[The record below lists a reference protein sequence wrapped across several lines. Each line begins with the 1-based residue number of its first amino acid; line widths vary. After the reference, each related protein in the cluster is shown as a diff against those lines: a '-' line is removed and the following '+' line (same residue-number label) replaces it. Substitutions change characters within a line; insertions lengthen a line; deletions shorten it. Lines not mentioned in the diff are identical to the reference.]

1 MTQDTARAELP
12 TAMQEIADDFAD
24 LLAPQRLELLLEFS
38 EGLPELPERYAGRL
52 GEMEQ
57 VHECQSPIFLA
68 VEVAD
73 DPADSPGDRPVHLF
87 FSAPQEAPTTRGFA
101 GILHEGLDGLTVD
114 EVLAVPEDA
123 PYRFS
128 LGEAVSPLRLRGMV
142 GMLSRIKRQVALKTQ
157 A

>member
-1 MTQDTARAELP
+1 MSDSPAPLP
-12 TAMQEIADDFAD
+12 AAMQEIADDFAD
-24 LLAPQRLELLLEFS
+24 LPAPQRLELLLEFS

-68 VEVAD
+68 VEVD
-73 DPADSPGDRPVHLF
+73 DEPAEPGSRVVHLY

-157 A
+157 S